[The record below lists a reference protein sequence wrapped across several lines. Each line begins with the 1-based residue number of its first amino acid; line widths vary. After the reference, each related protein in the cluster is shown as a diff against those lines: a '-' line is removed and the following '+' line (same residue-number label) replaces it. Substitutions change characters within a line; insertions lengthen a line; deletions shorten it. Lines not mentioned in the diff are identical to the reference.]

1 VDAFECRL
9 GGWQA
14 ARVVGIAYH
23 SLDYWVRSGLL
34 SCEVPARGRGSRRV
48 FSFLDLIRARAVADL
63 RRQGVSLQTVRR
75 ILQELTEKWQVD
87 DPLVHTGRLVVAG
100 DDLLW
105 VLDDQ
110 ALLNAITGQ
119 LAAQALVI
127 LPVGEMVAEIRA
139 SVEAFGAA

>member
-1 VDAFECRL
+1 
-9 GGWQA
+9 
-14 ARVVGIAYH
+14 
-23 SLDYWVRSGLL
+23 
-34 SCEVPARGRGSRRV
+34 V

>member
-1 VDAFECRL
+1 MEVLECKL

-23 SLDYWVRSGLL
+23 TLDYWVRSGLL
-34 SCEVPARGRGSRRV
+34 SCEVPAHGKGSRRV

-63 RRQGVSLQTVRR
+63 RKQGVSLQTVRQV
-75 ILQELTEKWQVD
+75 LQELTAKWQVD

-100 DDLLW
+100 DDLFW

-110 ALLNAITGQ
+110 ALLNAITAQ
-119 LAAQALVI
+119 LAARPLVI
-127 LPVGEMVAEIRA
+127 LPVGEMVADTRA
-139 SVEAFGAA
+139 RVAAIDRL